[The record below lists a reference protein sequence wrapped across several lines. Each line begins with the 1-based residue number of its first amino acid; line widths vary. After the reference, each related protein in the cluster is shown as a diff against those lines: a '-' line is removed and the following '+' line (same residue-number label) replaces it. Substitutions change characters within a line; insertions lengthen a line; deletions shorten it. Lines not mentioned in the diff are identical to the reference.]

1 MYPTWNLSSE
11 RRRFD
16 AADVLVIS
24 VGKSGRTWFRVAL
37 HKYLELHFGIPFTLQ
52 DPGDAAGGIPHI
64 HYSHETWSY
73 RASDHWLNRL
83 LGRSICPD
91 PILGNKKVILIFRD
105 PRDVAVSLYFQA
117 TRRSRRGTYSGSLQE
132 FIRNRHTGLPAIIEV
147 MNRWHDR
154 LKDHPACL
162 WISYERMHS
171 ETESCLRGAL
181 THMGV
186 TPVDDAHLRS
196 AIEFASFENMK
207 RMEAADGFQSPILR
221 PRDPSDPE
229 SFKVRK
235 GRVGGYMEHFGS
247 ADLEYTDRQLAGLH
261 PFFGYVPMGT
271 SERSTA

>member
-1 MYPTWNLSSE
+1 MYPTWNLSSQ
-11 RRRFD
+11 RRHF
-16 AADVLVIS
+16 ATTDVLVIS

-52 DPGDAAGGIPHI
+52 DPGDRARGIPHI

-73 RASDHWLNRL
+73 RASDHWLHRL

-91 PILGNKKVILIFRD
+91 PILGSKRVILIFRD
-105 PRDVAVSLYFQA
+105 PRDVVVSLYFQA
-117 TRRSRRGTYSGSLQE
+117 TRRSRRGTYAGSLQE
-132 FIRNRHTGLPAIIEV
+132 FIRDRRTGLPAIIDV

-171 ETESCLRGAL
+171 DTESCLREAL
-181 THMGV
+181 THAGIK
-186 TPVDDAHLRS
+186 PVDDGHLRS

-207 RMEAADGFQSPILR
+207 RLEAADRFQSSILR
-221 PRDPSDPE
+221 PGNPSDPD

-235 GRVGGYMEHFGS
+235 GKVGGFLEHFGA
-247 ADLEYTDRQLAGLH
+247 ADLEYADQQLAGLH
-261 PFFGYVPMGT
+261 PFFGYVPGDT
-271 SERSTA
+271 PQRATA